1 MAESAVTSP
10 PPLVSVILPC
20 YNAHRYLGQAL
31 ESVRL
36 QTFRDYETIVIDDGS
51 TDPET
56 LRFLEQLPATIRV
69 VRQENRGLS
78 GARNT
83 GFREARGRYVLP
95 LDCDDWI
102 EPRFLEML
110 LAALRTEDPENTFV
124 FSHLSLEG
132 DKAGVLRKQ
141 FNLFEQ
147 LCANQLP
154 YCLLLSRALWLR
166 VGGYDETMRQGAED
180 WEFNIRLALSGTHAV
195 VVPEALFHYRVS
207 SKGML
212 LSTSRQRHHLLWSTI
227 QKRHADAYRPAKLF
241 QFWKRWRHMPS
252 AHPLWQYVP
261 LLLAHRILPSRLF
274 QWLFNQSMR
283 FSQSHQTSPAPK
295 KRR

>member
-20 YNAHRYLGQAL
+20 YNAHRFLGQAL
-31 ESVRL
+31 ESVRM
-36 QTFRDYETIVIDDGS
+36 QTFRDYETIVVDDGS
-51 TDPET
+51 TEPET
-56 LRFLEQLPATIRV
+56 LQFLAQLPVDVRV
-69 VRQENRGLS
+69 VHQKNRGLS

-102 EPRFLEML
+102 EPRFLEKL
-110 LAALRTEDPENTFV
+110 LATLLANDPDNTFV
-124 FSHLSLEG
+124 FSHLALEG
-132 DKAGVLRKQ
+132 DKAGVLPKQ

-180 WEFNIRLALSGTHAV
+180 WEFNIRLALSGAHAV

-207 SKGML
+207 SSGML
-212 LSTSRQRHHLLWSTI
+212 LSTSRQRHHQLWSTI
-227 QKRHADAYRPAKLF
+227 QQRHASAYRPAELF
-241 QFWKRWRHMPS
+241 RLWNKWRRMHS

-261 LLLAHRILPSRLF
+261 LLLGHRILPKQIF

-283 FSQSHQTSPAPK
+283 FSQSRHAPHSTSQ
-295 KRR
+295 

>member
-20 YNAHRYLGQAL
+20 YNAHRFLGQAL
-31 ESVRL
+31 GSVRM

-51 TDPET
+51 TEAET
-56 LRFLEQLPATIRV
+56 LQFLKELPTDIRV
-69 VRQENRGLS
+69 VHQENRGLS

-102 EPRFLEML
+102 EPRFLEKL
-110 LAALRTEDPENTFV
+110 LAALPADDPDNTFV
-124 FSHLSLEG
+124 FCHLALEG
-132 DKAGVLRKQ
+132 DKAGVLPKQ

-180 WEFNIRLALSGTHAV
+180 WEFNIRLALSGAHAAV
-195 VVPEALFHYRVS
+195 VAEALFHYRVS
-207 SKGML
+207 SSGML
-212 LSTSRQRHHLLWSTI
+212 LSISRQRHHLLWGTI
-227 QKRHADAYRPAKLF
+227 QRKHADAYRPGTLF
-241 QFWKRWRHMPS
+241 RLWRTWRRMPS
-252 AHPLWQYVP
+252 AHPLWHYVP
-261 LLLAHRILPSRLF
+261 LLLAHRLLPQGLF
-274 QWLFNQSMR
+274 QWLFSQAMR
-283 FSQSHQTSPAPK
+283 FSRS
-295 KRR
+295 RRLQVVASDP